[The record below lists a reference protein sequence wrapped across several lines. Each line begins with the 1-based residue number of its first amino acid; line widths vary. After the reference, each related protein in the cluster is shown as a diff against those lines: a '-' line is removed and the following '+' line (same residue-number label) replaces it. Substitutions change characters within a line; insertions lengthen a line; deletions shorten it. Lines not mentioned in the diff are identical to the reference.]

1 MKIQKHRKN
10 SRANSKNPVN
20 MIIDF
25 DSRAYPFKH
34 QGIQPVNLQLF
45 ADSGDKTEK
54 ATPKKRRKAREEGQ
68 VLQSREMT
76 SAIVLL
82 CLFITIKVAGSFM
95 YEQIYEYFEMIFN
108 DYQKI
113 SDLFTINGITKL
125 SIGIILR
132 FVKIVAPIFIVALI
146 TGIASGY
153 AQVGFLFTTK
163 TLSFKFSRI
172 SPLNGFKKIFSLR
185 SVTELVKSIL
195 KIVII
200 GYIGYSYLIDEAS
213 NILSA
218 MDMDVISIAAYIG
231 ITSMNVA
238 IRMCIVMLVLG
249 VFDYGYQWW
258 EYEKNL
264 KMSKQEIKQEHK
276 ESEGNPEVKGKIRQK
291 QRQMALRRMLQD
303 IPKADVVI
311 TNPTHF
317 AVAVKYDPKVS
328 DAPTVVAKGQD
339 YIALRIKEIAK
350 ENKVEIVENKPLART
365 LYSAVEIGE
374 RIPPELFQAV
384 AEVLAFVYGLKNKER
399 VI

>member
-1 MKIQKHRKN
+1 MKIQKNDKN
-10 SRANSKNPVN
+10 SIVN
-20 MIIDF
+20 LNNHVNTKINMG
-25 DSRAYPFKH
+25 SRSYPIKY
-34 QGIQPVNLQLF
+34 QGMQLVNLQLF

-68 VLQSREMT
+68 VLQSRELT

-95 YEQIYEYFEMIFN
+95 YEQLYENFLMIYSDFE
-108 DYQKI
+108 KI
-113 SDLFTINGITKL
+113 SDLYTIKGISKL
-125 SIGIILR
+125 SINMILR
-132 FVKIVAPIFIVALI
+132 FLKIVAPIFVVALL

-163 TLSFKFSRI
+163 TLSFKFNRI
-172 SPLNGFKKIFSLR
+172 NPLNGFKKLFSLR
-185 SVTELVKSIL
+185 SVAELVKSIL

-213 NILSA
+213 NILNA

-249 VFDYGYQWW
+249 VLDYGYQWW

-264 KMSKQEIKQEHK
+264 KMSKQEVKQEIK
-276 ESEGNPEVKGKIRQK
+276 ESEGNHEIKGKRKQK
-291 QRQMALRRMLQD
+291 HRQMALRRMLQD

-350 ENKVEIVENKPLART
+350 ENKVEIVENKVLARA
-365 LYSAVEIGE
+365 LYSTVEIGE
-374 RIPPELFQAV
+374 KIPPELFQAV
-384 AEVLAFVYGLKNKER
+384 AEVLAFVYSLKNKEK

>member
-1 MKIQKHRKN
+1 MKIQKHEKN
-10 SRANSKNPVN
+10 SNVNSKNPVN
-20 MIIDF
+20 IILDF
-25 DSRAYPFKH
+25 GSRAYPLKYN
-34 QGIQPVNLQLF
+34 GIQLVNLQLF

-82 CLFITIKVAGSFM
+82 CLFITMRIAGSFM
-95 YEQIYEYFEMIFN
+95 YEQIYENFGVYFN
-108 DYQKI
+108 DYQNL
-113 SDLFTINGITKL
+113 SDLFSIKGITKL
-125 SIGIILR
+125 SMDIILR
-132 FVKIVAPIFIVALI
+132 FVKIVAPIFFVALI

-163 TLSFKFSRI
+163 TLSFKFNRI
-172 SPLNGFKKIFSLR
+172 NPLSGFKKIFSLR

-200 GYIGYSYLIDEAS
+200 GYIGYSYLTSEAK
-213 NILSA
+213 NILNT

-238 IRMCIVMLVLG
+238 IRMCIAMLLLG
-249 VFDYGYQWW
+249 ILDYGYQWW

-264 KMSKQEIKQEHK
+264 KMSKQEVKEEHK

-317 AVAVKYDPKVS
+317 AVAVKYDPKIS
-328 DAPTVVAKGQD
+328 DAPKVVAKGQD

-365 LYSAVEIGE
+365 LYSAVEIGDK
-374 RIPPELFQAV
+374 IPPELFQAV
-384 AEVLAFVYGLKNKER
+384 AEVLAFVYGLKNKEK

>member
-1 MKIQKHRKN
+1 MIKQKHENNNKEN
-10 SRANSKNPVN
+10 SNKPVN
-20 MIIDF
+20 KLLDIEN
-25 DSRAYPFKH
+25 RVYPIKH
-34 QGIQPVNLQLF
+34 KGLQPVDLQLF

-54 ATPKKRRKAREEGQ
+54 ATPKKRRKAREDGQ
-68 VLQSREMT
+68 VLQSKDLT

-82 CLFITIKVAGSFM
+82 CLFVTIKVAGSFM
-95 YEQIYEYFEMIFN
+95 YEQIYEFFGVVFN
-108 DYQKI
+108 SYQEI
-113 SDLFTINGITKL
+113 SDLFTIKGITRL
-125 SIGIILR
+125 LINMIVR
-132 FVKIVAPIFIVALI
+132 FVKIVAPIFAVALI

-172 SPLNGFKKIFSLR
+172 NPLSGLKRMFSLKA
-185 SVTELVKSIL
+185 VVELVKSIL

-200 GYIGYSYLIDEAS
+200 GYVAYSYLMDEAS
-213 NILSA
+213 NILNA

-231 ITSMNVA
+231 ITSMNIA
-238 IRMCIVMLVLG
+238 IRLCIVMLVLG
-249 VFDYGYQWW
+249 VLDYGYQWW
-258 EYEKNL
+258 EYEKSL
-264 KMSKQEIKQEHK
+264 KMSKQEVKEEYKQ
-276 ESEGNPEVKGKIRQK
+276 SEGNPEVKGKIKQK

-311 TNPTHF
+311 TNPTHY
-317 AVAVKYDPKVS
+317 AVAVKYDAKVS
-328 DAPTVVAKGQD
+328 DAPIVVAKGMD

-365 LYSAVEIGE
+365 LYSSVEIGE
-374 RIPPELFQAV
+374 KIPPELFQAV

>member
-1 MKIQKHRKN
+1 MKIQKHQN
-10 SRANSKNPVN
+10 SSRLNSKNPVN
-20 MIIDF
+20 IILDF
-25 DSRAYPFKH
+25 DSRTYPLKY
-34 QGIQPVNLQLF
+34 QGILLVNLQLF

-82 CLFITIKVAGSFM
+82 CLFITMKVAGSYM
-95 YEQIYEYFEMIFN
+95 YEQMYENFGVFFN
-108 DYQKI
+108 GYQNL
-113 SDLFTINGITKL
+113 SDLFSIKGITKL
-125 SIGIILR
+125 SMNMILR
-132 FVKIVAPIFIVALI
+132 FLKIVAPIFLVALI

-163 TLSFKFSRI
+163 PLSFKFSKLN
-172 SPLNGFKKIFSLR
+172 PLNGFKKMFSIR

-200 GYIGYSYLIDEAS
+200 GYIGYTYLISEAK
-213 NILSA
+213 NILNT
-218 MDMDVISIAAYIG
+218 MDMDVISIATYIC
-231 ITSMNVA
+231 ITSINVA
-238 IRMCIVMLVLG
+238 IRMCMAMLLLG
-249 VFDYGYQWW
+249 VLDYGYQWW

-264 KMSKQEIKQEHK
+264 KMSKQEIKEEHK

-317 AVAVKYDPKVS
+317 AVAVKYDPKAS
-328 DAPTVVAKGQD
+328 DAPRVVAKGQD

-365 LYSAVEIGE
+365 LFSTVEIGDK
-374 RIPPELFQAV
+374 IPPELFQAV